1 MHVHFVLYDTN
12 TETLLRKIAL
22 KALTQDLGWLRV
34 SVSAHPFSAD
44 RAVFAEM
51 KGSRPLVDIPS
62 HEVLGAI
69 NPNEEVAGPH
79 SPSISGARRHV
90 WGSPTVARSFISAAA
105 MPFFHVR
112 QSRRLF
118 AAAYHFDI
126 ASFGRSFSSH
136 RIFSFILFRS
146 FASFSRS
153 FFHRIV
159 ISFLSLCFAYSSLYF
174 SHACSSE
181 GYSSLPDFQRAFR
194 FLAWFPCFLI

>member
-1 MHVHFVLYDTN
+1 MRLFQRISF
-12 TETLLRKIAL
+12 LLTGLLFA
-22 KALTQDLGWLRV
+22 DL
-34 SVSAHPFSAD
+34 
-44 RAVFAEM
+44 
-51 KGSRPLVDIPS
+51 KGSRPLLDVPS
-62 HEVLGAI
+62 QDVLGAV

-79 SPSISGARRHV
+79 SPSTSGARRPV

-146 FASFSRS
+146 F
-153 FFHRIV
+153 IV
-159 ISFLSLCFAYSSLYF
+159 LLFARMQL
-174 SHACSSE
+174 
-181 GYSSLPDFQRAFR
+181 
-194 FLAWFPCFLI
+194 

>member
-1 MHVHFVLYDTN
+1 MCLCRRILF
-12 TETLLRKIAL
+12 LLIGLFSRK
-22 KALTQDLGWLRV
+22 
-34 SVSAHPFSAD
+34 
-44 RAVFAEM
+44 M

-62 HEVLGAI
+62 HEMLGAI

-118 AAAYHFDI
+118 AAANHFDI
-126 ASFGRSFSSH
+126 ASFGCSFSSH

-146 FASFSRS
+146 RS
-153 FFHRIV
+153 FFHHIVFFSFIMFCIFIV
-159 ISFLSLCFAYSSLYF
+159 IFFARMQL
-174 SHACSSE
+174 
-181 GYSSLPDFQRAFR
+181 
-194 FLAWFPCFLI
+194 

>member
-1 MHVHFVLYDTN
+1 
-12 TETLLRKIAL
+12 
-22 KALTQDLGWLRV
+22 
-34 SVSAHPFSAD
+34 
-44 RAVFAEM
+44 M

-62 HEVLGAI
+62 HEMLGAI

-118 AAAYHFDI
+118 AAAYHLDI
-126 ASFGRSFSSH
+126 ASFGCSFASH

-146 FASFSRS
+146 FALFSRS

-159 ISFLSLCFAYSSLYF
+159 ILFFDYVLRFHRYIFRTHAALRAILAFQILSVHFVFLQC
-174 SHACSSE
+174 SHAFRYRKSVYASRCPS
-181 GYSSLPDFQRAFR
+181 YFIFQRFHIKGRIAKTTHEGKTR
-194 FLAWFPCFLI
+194 KCTGCDTSIQPGVH

>member
-1 MHVHFVLYDTN
+1 MI
-12 TETLLRKIAL
+12 E
-22 KALTQDLGWLRV
+22 ALTQDLGWLRV
-34 SVSAHPFSAD
+34 SVSAHLFSAD

-126 ASFGRSFSSH
+126 AS
-136 RIFSFILFRS
+136 L
-146 FASFSRS
+146 SRS
-153 FFHRIV
+153 FFIA
-159 ISFLSLCFAYSSLYF
+159 SLFLFFHSVLYF
-174 SHACSSE
+174 HRYIFRTHAAPRAILAFQIFSVHFVFLHGSHA
-181 GYSSLPDFQRAFR
+181 F
-194 FLAWFPCFLI
+194 

>member
-1 MHVHFVLYDTN
+1 MI
-12 TETLLRKIAL
+12 E
-22 KALTQDLGWLRV
+22 ALTQDLGWLRV

-79 SPSISGARRHV
+79 SPSTSGARRQV

-112 QSRRLF
+112 QSRRLI
-118 AAAYHFDI
+118 AAADTFNI
-126 ASFGRSFSSH
+126 ASFGRYFFSS
-136 RIFSFILFRS
+136 SLFLLFDS
-146 FASFSRS
+146 
-153 FFHRIV
+153 V
-159 ISFLSLCFAYSSLYF
+159 
-174 SHACSSE
+174 
-181 GYSSLPDFQRAFR
+181 
-194 FLAWFPCFLI
+194 